1 LDIALYNKRENN
13 EIVKKSILITT
24 KTNNDMDA
32 LFDRKVDL
40 ITEKLEPSNAN
51 HLRRLLSK
59 DNNRLQTLL
68 YHIYIYMYYLV
79 GQL

>member
-59 DNNRLQTLL
+59 ENTLAENIIK
-68 YHIYIYMYYLV
+68 YTFANHTSKE
-79 GQL
+79 GG

>member
-1 LDIALYNKRENN
+1 MDTALYNKRENN
-13 EIVKKSILITT
+13 EIVKKFILITT

-59 DNNRLQTLL
+59 ENTLSQKIL
-68 YHIYIYMYYLV
+68 
-79 GQL
+79 